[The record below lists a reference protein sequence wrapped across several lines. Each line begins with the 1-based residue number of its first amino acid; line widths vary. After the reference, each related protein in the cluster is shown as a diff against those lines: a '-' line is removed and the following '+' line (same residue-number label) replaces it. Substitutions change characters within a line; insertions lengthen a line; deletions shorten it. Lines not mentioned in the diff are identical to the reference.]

1 MAMRTI
7 PDSPE
12 NSRTKLA
19 DVARLAKVSV
29 STASRALTRPEM
41 VSRETREAVQEAAM
55 QAGYQP
61 NLIARS
67 LRTHATKAIFVLLP
81 GLESPFFPEIIRGL
95 DWVAHERGYSLMLG
109 LTGCE
114 ETRQASYLS
123 GVQRQRA
130 DGIIVLDCQLTHLL
144 RTDGAYILPVVQV
157 LDRLDGL
164 DCPSVSIDDRSAAR
178 LAMEH
183 LLGLGHRRIA
193 HISGLPQSSTSRA
206 RLDGYLD
213 ALAAAGIA
221 FDESLV
227 VNGSFSIDG
236 GKAAASALLALAQR
250 PTAIFAANDESAIG
264 ASILLKTRGLSV
276 PGDMSI
282 VGFDDI
288 EHCARTI
295 PPLTT
300 VRQPRFAIGMA
311 AMSLLLDVLAGKE
324 LPERHI
330 VLPVELVVR
339 QSTAAPKAVSQ
350 PS

>member
-1 MAMRTI
+1 MRTI

-12 NSRTKLA
+12 TSRTKLS
-19 DVARLAKVSV
+19 DVARLAKVSI

-41 VSRETREAVQEAAM
+41 VSNKTREAVREAAK
-55 QAGYQP
+55 QADYQP

-67 LRTHATKAIFVLLP
+67 LRTHATNAIFVLMP

-95 DWVAHERGYSLMLG
+95 DQAAHERGYSLMLG
-109 LTGCE
+109 LTGRE
-114 ETRQASYLS
+114 ETRQASYLNA
-123 GVQRQRA
+123 VHRQRA

-144 RTDGAYILPVVQV
+144 RSDEALILPMVQV
-157 LDRLDGL
+157 LDRLDDL
-164 DCPSVSIDDRSAAR
+164 DYPSVNIDDRAAAR

-213 ALAAAGIA
+213 AFAAAGIA

-227 VNGSFSIDG
+227 VEGSFSIEG
-236 GKAAASALLALAQR
+236 GQAAASTLLALTQR

-264 ASILLKTRGLSV
+264 ASTLLKTRGLSI
-276 PGDMSI
+276 PADMSI

-288 EHCARTI
+288 EHSARTL

-300 VRQPRFAIGMA
+300 VRQPRFGIGMA

-330 VLPVELVVR
+330 VLPVELIVR
-339 QSTAAPKAVSQ
+339 QSTAAPRS
-350 PS
+350 